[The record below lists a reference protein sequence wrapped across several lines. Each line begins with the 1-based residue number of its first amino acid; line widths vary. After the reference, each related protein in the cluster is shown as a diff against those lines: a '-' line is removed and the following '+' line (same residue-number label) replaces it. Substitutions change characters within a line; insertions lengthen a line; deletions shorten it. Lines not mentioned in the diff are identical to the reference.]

1 MNVLSRVI
9 KFEEAA
15 RALRPHQPQWVRR
28 PLSHR
33 QRSNAVDDRD
43 QQMRWI
49 GVALCLVSAA
59 ITVASATLI
68 VVRF

>member
-1 MNVLSRVI
+1 MNVLSRVL
-9 KFEEAA
+9 KFEEGA
-15 RALRPHQPQWVRR
+15 RVLRSEQPQWIER
-28 PLSHR
+28 PLQQR
-33 QRSNAVDDRD
+33 QRSKVVDGRA